1 MRPRILTFAL
11 LLLALVA
18 FPLAVAG
25 CGDETVETDV
35 KEGEPL
41 ELGDVAF
48 NVQITRFL
56 NPSSEEDAAYLE
68 GAPPLDRGQ
77 QYLAVFMQINNE
89 GDEDAV
95 VPGDFKIIDTRGT
108 IYLQAEVDNDF
119 ALVPGTIVPADGTV
133 PGLETPARN
142 GPIEGSMA
150 LFLVDEAAADNRP
163 LKLEVSSAGGTGEV
177 ELDI

>member
-1 MRPRILTFAL
+1 MRPRILTFAF

-18 FPLAVAG
+18 FPVVAAG
-25 CGDETVETDV
+25 CGDDEVETEV

-41 ELGDVAF
+41 ELGDLAF
-48 NVQITRFL
+48 SVQITRFL

-68 GAPPLDRGQ
+68 GAPQLARGQ

-95 VPGDFKIIDTRGT
+95 VPDGFEVIDTRDT
-108 IYLQAEVDNDF
+108 VFPQAEVENDF
-119 ALVPGTIVPADGTV
+119 ALIPGTVIPADGTV
-133 PGLETPARN
+133 PGLETVARN
-142 GPIEGSMA
+142 GPIEGSMV
-150 LFLVDEAAADNRP
+150 LFLIDEAASENRP
-163 LKLEVSSAGGTGEV
+163 LRLEVNSAGEHGEV